1 MYSLLASVRGCWLVI
16 GKIGSIPLKKHNFRY
31 IPLKDQ
37 VIDIYHQKMQLY
49 SYMYILLASVR
60 LSVSFFS
67 QHILGSYHFTLIRN
81 NRGEQGVAPS
91 SSSGRASPTREGL
104 PGGPSPARGPPWR
117 RSPPRVASPKAQ
129 APRVASPAAA
139 PPCASAST
147 VAHPLRE
154 ASQEARRALPGVRS
168 PSCTQ
173 GPPEQTRYP
182 HLSLLSP
189 ILS

>member
-1 MYSLLASVRGCWLVI
+1 VYSLLASVRGCWLVI
-16 GKIGSIPLKKHNFRY
+16 GKIGSILLKKHNFRY

-104 PGGPSPARGPPWR
+104 PRGPSPARGPPWR
-117 RSPPRVASPKAQ
+117 RSPPRVASP
-129 APRVASPAAA
+129 AAA

-147 VAHPLRE
+147 VTHPLRV
-154 ASQEARRALPGVRS
+154 ASQEARRALPGVRP